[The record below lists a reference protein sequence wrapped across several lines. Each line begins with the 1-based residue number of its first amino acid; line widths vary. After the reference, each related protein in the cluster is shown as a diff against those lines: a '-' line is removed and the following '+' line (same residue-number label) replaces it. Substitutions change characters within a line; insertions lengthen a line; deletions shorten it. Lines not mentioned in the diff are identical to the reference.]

1 MAHGPAPLVY
11 PGLPK
16 QPGTGKGEGFICLSQ
31 TLIQTFRYIK
41 KELGLIGRPYHTL
54 SFDHCVDILS

>member
-11 PGLPK
+11 AGFPR
-16 QPGTGKGEGFICLSQ
+16 QPGTGWGEGFIPLSQ
-31 TLIQTFRYIK
+31 ALIQAFGNIK
-41 KELGLIGRPYHTL
+41 KEVGLIGRPYHTF